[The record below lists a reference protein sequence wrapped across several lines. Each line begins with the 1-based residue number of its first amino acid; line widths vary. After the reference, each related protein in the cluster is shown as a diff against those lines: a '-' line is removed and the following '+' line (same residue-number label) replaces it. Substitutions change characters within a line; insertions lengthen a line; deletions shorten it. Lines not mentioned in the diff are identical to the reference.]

1 MSEFFDYKLMVLHP
15 DLQGD
20 LNWIQNAYYWVQAR
34 PWAFPWSGG
43 QQSLKDYLIDATR
56 PIQRNLGVFV
66 GGQMVSMV
74 TVIKE
79 GDEYRLHITS
89 PRRTG
94 LDLIAD
100 AARSIIHY
108 LFKAFDAQAV
118 YTSSPIYKGRHP
130 HYGSMKLCEAC
141 GASPTGEIETDELGH
156 QWKRYQIT
164 RERWQQIYGGTD
176 GREN

>member
-1 MSEFFDYKLMVLHP
+1 MSEFFDYKLRPVDPDRRP
-15 DLQGD
+15 DLD
-20 LNWIQNAYYWVQAR
+20 LLKEAYEWVQMR

-56 PIQRNLGVFV
+56 PTQRNLGVFV
-66 GGQMVSMV
+66 GAQMVSMV

-79 GDEYRLHITS
+79 GDEYRLHVTS

-100 AARSIIHY
+100 AARSVIHY

-118 YTSSPIYKGRHP
+118 YTSSPVYYGKHIH
-130 HYGSMKLCEAC
+130 HGSMRLCEAC
-141 GASPTGEIETDELGH
+141 GASPTGDIETDELGH

-164 RERWQQIYGGTD
+164 RERWQQIYGGA
-176 GREN
+176 